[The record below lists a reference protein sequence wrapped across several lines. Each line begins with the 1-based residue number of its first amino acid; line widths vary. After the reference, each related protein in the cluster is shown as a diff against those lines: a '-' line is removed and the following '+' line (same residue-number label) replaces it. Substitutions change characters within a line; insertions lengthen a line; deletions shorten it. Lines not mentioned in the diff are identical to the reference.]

1 MTQPCVRYSIH
12 DAAFKSNRFCLQSA
26 CRSLIFRGHAA
37 EYKIG
42 RYQSQ
47 HQQASAGN
55 LLRRNTA
62 HKNKGNDSGQD
73 GGNRISPHFKRPL
86 QAGLLL
92 AEYNQGETDSN
103 LAQAAAKGNLGRI
116 ADRR

>member
-1 MTQPCVRYSIH
+1 MGIH

-42 RYQSQ
+42 RYRSQ

-73 GGNRISPHFKRPL
+73 GGNRISSHFKRPL